1 MVSFIQNVAEKQRVA
16 LTYRGIRTGG
26 VVGRRGL
33 PREVLELMYDDY
45 LRLNSVSK
53 TAKLW
58 NRSRQGMWEL
68 LSTAGFRLNSLR
80 KHEAIKH
87 GGLTFRRSGKG
98 GFYRCT
104 TSHRRLL
111 HHIVWEEVHGPLP
124 AGTEIIFKDGDRDHI
139 AIDNLWCQPRTVASR
154 ARGTRNQF
162 TKKRVTARLIEY
174 ESLVRSIAFKRFR
187 WLPADGVAD
196 LINVGCA
203 AVAES
208 LAGSGHRDGDDL
220 PKRLYWVA
228 RNAMTRASET
238 ARQNIRVPSWA
249 KRGGPREVS
258 LSTPIGNEEITLE
271 DVLAS
276 EPAQSDER
284 IEALRRALDRLPAK
298 SRELLQ
304 RRIIDGAGIR
314 ELAAEYGLAQ
324 GKLRQR
330 LSSATEKLR
339 RMVKEEVSMVMR

>member
-1 MVSFIQNVAEKQRVA
+1 MVAFIQNVAEKQRVA

-87 GGLTFRRSGKG
+87 GGLTYRRSGKG

-208 LAGSGHRDGDDL
+208 IAGSGNRDGDDL

-238 ARQNIRVPSWA
+238 ARQNIRIPSWA
-249 KRGGPREVS
+249 KNGGPREVS
-258 LSTPIGNEEITLE
+258 LSAPIGNEEITLE

-298 SRELLQ
+298 NRELLQ

>member
-1 MVSFIQNVAEKQRVA
+1 MVSFIQNVAEKQRAA
-16 LTYRGIRTGG
+16 LAYRGIRTGG

-45 LRLNSVSK
+45 LRLKSVSK

-58 NRSRQGMWEL
+58 NRSRQGVWEL

-80 KHEAIKH
+80 KYEAIEH
-87 GGLTFRRSGKG
+87 GGLTYRRSGKG

-124 AGTEIIFKDGDRDHI
+124 AGTEIIFKDGDKDNI
-139 AIDNLWCQPRTVASR
+139 AIDNLRCQPRTVASR

-208 LAGSGHRDGDDL
+208 LAGSGNRDGDDL

-249 KRGGPREVS
+249 KSGGPREVS
-258 LSTPIGNEEITLE
+258 LSAPIGNEAITLE

-314 ELAAEYGLAQ
+314 QLAAEYGLAQ

-330 LSSATEKLR
+330 LSSAREKLR
-339 RMVKEEVSMVMR
+339 RMVNEEVSSAR

>member
-1 MVSFIQNVAEKQRVA
+1 MVTCIHKLAEKQRVA
-16 LTYRGIRTGG
+16 LAYRSIRTGG

-33 PREVLELMYDDY
+33 PREVVELMYADY
-45 LRLNSVSK
+45 LRLRSVSK

-58 NRSRQGMWEL
+58 NRSRQGVWEL

-80 KHEAIKH
+80 KHEAIEH
-87 GGLTFRRSGKG
+87 GGLSYRRSGKG

-124 AGTEIIFKDGDRDHI
+124 AAAEIIFKDGDRENV
-139 AIDNLWCQPRTVASR
+139 AIDNLRCQARTVASR
-154 ARGTRNQF
+154 ARGPRNQF
-162 TKKRVTARLIEY
+162 TKKRVAARLMEC
-174 ESLVRSIAFKRFR
+174 ESLVRSIAYKRFG

-208 LAGSGHRDGDDL
+208 LAGSGNRDGDDL

-238 ARQNIRVPSWA
+238 AQQNIRVPSWA
-249 KRGGPREVS
+249 KGGGPREVS
-258 LSTPIGNEEITLE
+258 LSAPIGNEEITLE

-276 EPAQSDER
+276 EPAKRDER
-284 IEALRRALDRLPAK
+284 IEALLRALDRLPARN
-298 SRELLQ
+298 RELLQ

-314 ELAAEYGLAQ
+314 QLAAEYGLAQ

-330 LSSATEKLR
+330 LSSAIARLR
-339 RMVKEEVSMVMR
+339 QLIKEEVSSAGS

>member
-16 LTYRGIRTGG
+16 LAYREIRTGG

-33 PREVLELMYDDY
+33 PREVVELMYDDY
-45 LRLNSVSK
+45 LRLKSVSK

-58 NRSRQGMWEL
+58 NRSRQGVWEI

-87 GGLTFRRSGKG
+87 GGLTYRRSGKG

-124 AGTEIIFKDGDRDHI
+124 AGTEIIFRDGDRDNI

-174 ESLVRSIAFKRFR
+174 ESLVRSIAFKRFGGF
-187 WLPADGVAD
+187 LPMA
-196 LINVGCA
+196 
-203 AVAES
+203 
-208 LAGSGHRDGDDL
+208 L
-220 PKRLYWVA
+220 P
-228 RNAMTRASET
+228 T
-238 ARQNIRVPSWA
+238 
-249 KRGGPREVS
+249 
-258 LSTPIGNEEITLE
+258 
-271 DVLAS
+271 
-276 EPAQSDER
+276 
-284 IEALRRALDRLPAK
+284 
-298 SRELLQ
+298 
-304 RRIIDGAGIR
+304 
-314 ELAAEYGLAQ
+314 
-324 GKLRQR
+324 
-330 LSSATEKLR
+330 
-339 RMVKEEVSMVMR
+339 